1 MSQPGH
7 RTLLGFAQRLLLVTL
22 IPAAA
27 AAGEVGAPTAGARLD
42 DVVVVTRPDATTI
55 RLKTSSPPRYQ
66 VEFIDGPARLVLD
79 LEDTTFAWKSGRLD
93 IDRVPVKQIRGSQF
107 RKGIARVVV
116 EFTRRAP
123 YTIDGDAEGLVIA
136 VPSVQESD
144 QRIPAP
150 TPRPRLRDL
159 VDAAPLAPVVVVPAQ
174 SRELPTL
181 VRVPAGQWT
190 DLEPTA
196 VPRGPIVVAQAQ
208 APRPQQP
215 ATPAPPAAVTPPAGG
230 LTPSATGG
238 NGRLISLDFKDADVV
253 NLLRILAAE
262 SGKNIVIADDVK
274 GKMSITLKNVP
285 WEQALEIIL
294 ESRGLEK
301 VEKGNVIRIVT
312 RDQLARDREAMA
324 KIEEARVKA
333 ESAKAQA
340 EAEIRSKAAEA
351 SLKEQQAQ
359 QAKLVAEA
367 AIREQEARGPLVEE
381 TIRLAY
387 ADPEDI
393 AKTLI
398 GLLGIPEG
406 GVAAAPAAPVVPP
419 AGPPFSS
426 LYGAQPAAAGP
437 AFVPSADVLAKGIT
451 IKAHKPTNSIFIR
464 HYRAD
469 LERIKRLVRETLDV
483 QLPQIKIEARLN
495 ELTRTDLF
503 EIGVQWGGAGF
514 RREGENVLVTRGVQT
529 VQNGTLLTAQPFNPA
544 TNVNPA
550 VPGLAMIG
558 ALPTILPALEP
569 GADPLPFSGNVVNI
583 PPSSSVAG
591 IGFGIIGTRFSLNLA
606 LQALESQGKTRSLSR
621 PEIVTVENA
630 KASIALGTEIPFAT
644 VSSAGTQIQFKEA
657 ALRLE
662 VTPTVIREPG
672 VTKVK
677 MKVIVENNEPGTPVP
692 VGTGG
697 TALPITKRRAETEV
711 VVREGESL
719 VLGGIHQR
727 SDVETIRKVPLFG
740 DIPILGW
747 LFKGKA
753 RRTDPDRE
761 LVVFITPSVLKDPPR
776 GTGPT
781 SPPVR

>member
-7 RTLLGFAQRLLLVTL
+7 GRLLGFARRLLLVTL
-22 IPAAA
+22 IPAVA
-27 AAGEVGAPTAGARLD
+27 AAGEVGVPTAGTRLD

-55 RLKTSSPPRYQ
+55 RLETSSHPRYQ
-66 VEFIDGPARLVLD
+66 VELIDGPARLILD
-79 LEDTTFAWKSGRLD
+79 LEDTTFAWKSGPLD
-93 IDRVPVKQIRGSQF
+93 IDRAPLKQVRGSQF

-123 YTIDGDAEGLVIA
+123 YTIDENAQGLVIA
-136 VPSVQESD
+136 VPNVSGRDE
-144 QRIPAP
+144 RAP
-150 TPRPRLRDL
+150 VPTSRPRLRDL
-159 VDAAPLAPVVVVPAQ
+159 VDAAPAAPVLVLPAQ

-190 DLEPTA
+190 DMQPTV
-196 VPRGPIVVAQAQ
+196 VPRGPIVVGQAAQ
-208 APRPQQP
+208 APQAPPRPAAP
-215 ATPAPPAAVTPPAGG
+215 PAPPA
-230 LTPSATGG
+230 GG

-285 WEQALEIIL
+285 WEQALDIIL

-301 VEKGNVIRIVT
+301 LEKGNVIRIVT
-312 RDQLARDREAMA
+312 RDQLARDREAIA
-324 KIEEARVKA
+324 KIEEARAKA

-340 EAEIRSKAAEA
+340 EAEIRTKVAEA
-351 SLKEQQAQ
+351 ALKEQQAQ

-387 ADPEDI
+387 ADPDDI

-406 GVAAAPAAPVVPP
+406 GAPAEPSAAVVPP

-426 LYGAQPAAAGP
+426 LYGAQAAPGP
-437 AFVPSADVLAKGIT
+437 PPTPSADVLAKGIT

-469 LERIKRLVRETLDV
+469 VERIKKLVRETLDV

-514 RREGENVLVTRGVQT
+514 RRDGSNVLVTRGVQT
-529 VQNGTLLTAQPFNPA
+529 VQNGFQVAGVPFNA
-544 TNVNPA
+544 SEVNPA
-550 VPGLAMIG
+550 ANALVGPGG
-558 ALPTILPALEP
+558 ALPLPTILPALEP
-569 GADPLPFSGNVVNI
+569 GANPLPFAGNVVNI

-711 VVREGESL
+711 VVREGEWL
-719 VLGGIHQR
+719 VLGGVHQR

-747 LFKGKA
+747 LFKAKA
-753 RRTDPDRE
+753 RRIDPDRE
-761 LVVFITPSVLKDPPR
+761 LVIFITPTVLKDPPR